1 MKKKKLIFLF
11 IILLLL
17 FFYHN
22 DNSNDIN
29 KRKVEKVNGNVEN
42 SLKVYFLDVGQAD
55 SILIENENKYMLID
69 AGNNED
75 GPKLVKYFK
84 NLGIKKFDYVIGT
97 HAHEDHIGGMDDI
110 IYNFDIEN
118 FYMPEVISVTRT
130 FEDVLNAL
138 EEKEVAFQT
147 PKIDSNFSFS
157 NCLVNVLY
165 VDNNSEDL
173 NDSSIVL
180 RLKFLNNSFLFMG
193 DASSKVE
200 RKILSKN
207 IQSDV
212 LKVGH
217 HGSRYATSQRFLDKV
232 KPQFAVISVGVN
244 NIYNHPHEETINRLN
259 KNNIIIHR
267 TDKEGTLVA
276 IANGTIINFENIN
289 TNF

>member
-1 MKKKKLIFLF
+1 M
-11 IILLLL
+11 LL
-17 FFYHN
+17 FFFSMYTYTDYYKN
-22 DNSNDIN
+22 NSFNNNTLKKVVDKDNKSI
-29 KRKVEKVNGNVEN
+29 
-42 SLKVYFLDVGQAD
+42 LKVYFIDVGQGD
-55 SILIENENKYMLID
+55 SILISNNNKYMLID